1 VKNMAGKMTI
11 MMYSGTVDKL
21 LPLAIVTS
29 GAVATDMDVTIFV
42 TFYGLLGFKKGMVE
56 SNQKFSKDFEELVP
70 MIKDRL
76 KLKNTPSWYDM
87 LKKAKEMGKV
97 KIQACSTA
105 CDLLGITKND
115 LDPIVDEM
123 VGVGTYITEA
133 SESQVTL
140 FI

>member
-1 VKNMAGKMTI
+1 VNNLAGKMTI

-21 LPLAIVTS
+21 MPLAIVTS
-29 GAVATDMDVTIFV
+29 GAVASDMAVTIFV
-42 TFYGLLGFKKGMVE
+42 TFYGLLGFKKDMIQT
-56 SNQKFSKDFEELVP
+56 NQKFSKDFEELVP

-76 KLKNTPSWYDM
+76 KLKNMPSWYDM

-97 KIQACSTA
+97 RVIACSTA

-123 VGVGTYITEA
+123 VGVGTYISEA
-133 SESQVTL
+133 SESEVTL

>member
-1 VKNMAGKMTI
+1 LADKITI

-21 LPLAIVTS
+21 MPLAIVAS
-29 GAVATDMDVTIFV
+29 GAVAMDMEVNIFI

-56 SNQKFSKDFEELVP
+56 TNQTFVKDFQEMVP
-70 MIKDRL
+70 MIKEQI
-76 KLKNTPSWYDM
+76 KKKNLPSWYDM
-87 LKKAKEMGKV
+87 LKKAKDTGKV

-105 CDLLGITKND
+105 CDILDIKKSD

-123 VGVGTYITEA
+123 AGVGTYLAEA
-133 SESQVTL
+133 AESKITL